1 MSQPAVFLDR
11 DHTLIEDTGYL
22 NDPAGVKLLPGVEL
36 ALKSLAQAGYRTVV
50 VTNQSGVARGM
61 VTEEMIAKIHVEMCR
76 QLEAHGAKLDAIYYC
91 PYHPDG
97 TIEEYARES
106 EMRKPWPGMLLQAAK
121 DLDINLLESWMVGDR
136 PRDVEAGQRAGCRT
150 IRIRFGTAPI
160 PGEAQDEDI
169 QADFTVRN
177 LVEAARIILR
187 ESVALRPPHG
197 ESGQPA
203 GLPPPAVA
211 ATSQTPSPAIQPSG
225 DADGLS
231 DRQIRLEVLR
241 YIRQLARAEDHH
253 EEFSLSKLIGGVV
266 QVLAILA
273 LIIALWRM
281 ATDALGQ
288 AQLWATLGVAL
299 QAMALTFFTM
309 HRGR

>member
-1 MSQPAVFLDR
+1 MSQSAVFLDR

-36 ALKSLAQAGYRTVV
+36 ALKSLAQAGFKTVV
-50 VTNQSGVARGM
+50 VTNQSSVARGM
-61 VTEEMIAKIHVEMCR
+61 VTEEMIGKIHVEMCR

-97 TIEEYARES
+97 TIEAYAKES

-136 PRDVEAGQRAGCRT
+136 PRDIEAGQRAGCRT
-150 IRIRFGTAPI
+150 IRIRTSMLPV

-187 ESVALRPPHG
+187 EAGAVRPPHG
-197 ESGQPA
+197 ASGQPA
-203 GLPPPAVA
+203 GAPSPT
-211 ATSQTPSPAIQPSG
+211 ATAPSQPPSPAIQPT
-225 DADGLS
+225 DDVEGLN

-241 YIRQLARAEDHH
+241 YVRQLARAEGHH
-253 EEFSLSKLIGGVV
+253 EEFSFSKLIGGVV

-281 ATDALGQ
+281 ATEAGGQ
-288 AQLWATLGVAL
+288 AQLWATLGVTL
-299 QAMALTFFTM
+299 QVMALTFLTM